1 VTGVLRIGTRGSK
14 LAVAQ
19 TRQAADRI
27 AELSG
32 RDVEIVTVTTHGDVN
47 RASLKELGG
56 RGVFATELRDVLREG
71 EVDIAVH
78 SLKDLPTA
86 GAPGL
91 VLAAHPT
98 REDARDALVARDGLT
113 LAELPAGARVG
124 TGSPRRV
131 AQLRRVR
138 GDLDIR
144 DIRGNIDTRIGF
156 VTSGELDAVVLAT
169 AGLSR
174 YERTGYITERFD
186 LAEFPNSPG
195 QGALAIEVREGFE
208 LDALSE
214 LDDPATRLAV
224 EAERAVL
231 AGLDAGCQA
240 PVGAHAEVVDGVL
253 RLHAVVYDDRDPV
266 NVRVMEASGE
276 APAPATRLP
285 LGPAEARPV
294 ATGAGAELAARLVD
308 DLFAAGAGALTL

>member
-1 VTGVLRIGTRGSK
+1 MTALRIGTRGSK

-19 TRQAADRI
+19 TTQTANRI
-27 AELSG
+27 AELTG
-32 RDVEIVTVTTHGDVN
+32 REVEIVTVTTHGDVN

-56 RGVFATELRDVLREG
+56 RGVFATELRDALREG

-86 GAPGL
+86 PAPGL
-91 VLAAHPT
+91 VLAAHPR
-98 REDARDALVARDGLT
+98 REDPRDALVARDGLT
-113 LAELPAGARVG
+113 LAALPAGAKVG

-131 AQLRRVR
+131 AQLHRVR
-138 GDLDIR
+138 PDLDIR

-156 VTSGELDAVVLAT
+156 VTSGELDAVVLAA

-174 YERTGYITERFD
+174 YERTRQITERFD
-186 LAEFPNSPG
+186 LADFPNAPG
-195 QGALAIEVREGFE
+195 QGALAVEVREGFE
-208 LDALSE
+208 LDALAD

-240 PVGAHAEVVDGVL
+240 PVGVHGEFVDGVL
-253 RLHAVVYDDRDPV
+253 QLHAAVYDDRDPS
-266 NVRVMEASGE
+266 RVGVIAARGETPAS
-276 APAPATRLP
+276 ATKLP
-285 LGPAEARPV
+285 LGPAAARAV
-294 ATGAGAELAARLVD
+294 ASGAGLELAKRLVRE
-308 DLFAAGAGALTL
+308 LFDGGAGDLTL

>member
-1 VTGVLRIGTRGSK
+1 MTPLRIGTRGSK

-19 TRQAADRI
+19 TTQTAERL

-32 RDVEIVTVTTHGDVN
+32 REVEIVTVTTHGDVN
-47 RASLKELGG
+47 RASLRVLGG
-56 RGVFATELRDVLREG
+56 RGVFATELREALRDG
-71 EVDIAVH
+71 DVDIAVH

-86 GAPGL
+86 PAPGL
-91 VLAAHPT
+91 VLAAHPS

-113 LAELPAGARVG
+113 LAQLPEGAKVG

-138 GDLDIR
+138 PDLDIR

-156 VTSGELDAVVLAT
+156 VTSGELDAVVLAA

-174 YERTGYITERFD
+174 YERTGQITERFD
-186 LAEFPNSPG
+186 LVDFPNAPG
-195 QGALAIEVREGFE
+195 QGALAVEVREGFD
-208 LDALSE
+208 LDGLVE

-240 PVGAHAEVVDGVL
+240 PVGVHGEFVGGEL
-253 RLHAVVYDDRDPV
+253 QLHAAVYDDRDPNQV
-266 NVRVMEASGE
+266 SAITASGGV
-276 APAPATRLP
+276 PVPRTKLP
-285 LGPAEARPV
+285 LGPV
-294 ATGAGAELAARLVD
+294 ASRSVASGAGLELAQRLVQR
-308 DLFAAGAGALTL
+308 LFERGVGDLTL